1 MTSQHNLL
9 RAGIVAA
16 TTAFVAALLMGML
29 MTLPDAALSIQPS
42 YPPARPE
49 AFLAVINNYPQQQLR
64 FFAADTLFVL
74 GYLLVFAVMY
84 GITTQHTPVLAAVGL
99 VAGVVTGICDALENG
114 FFITFALSVQQGV
127 VFTDGEIP
135 FLTVYMLSNMKWMA
149 AFLAMAAFGLALP
162 RDTRLAWLVAGLAL
176 LFPLVGAAGIAW
188 PALTDI
194 RGLFLLVGMLLF
206 ALYFWQRLRQ
216 LSNKP
221 GGMKK

>member
-1 MTSQHNLL
+1 MTSQHHLL
-9 RAGIVAA
+9 RAGVVAA
-16 TTAFVAALLMGML
+16 TTAFVAALLMGLL

-42 YPPARPE
+42 YPPARP
-49 AFLAVINNYPQQQLR
+49 ADFLAVVNNYPQQLLR
-64 FFAADTLFVL
+64 FYAADSLFVL
-74 GYLLVFAVMY
+74 SYLLVFAVLY
-84 GITTQHTPVLAAVGL
+84 GITAGRVPALPAVGL
-99 VAGVVTGICDALENG
+99 GAGVVTGICDALENG
-114 FFITFALSVQQGV
+114 FFITFALLAQQGE

-135 FLTVYMLSNMKWMA
+135 FLVIYMFANMKWMG

-162 RDTRLAWLVAGLAL
+162 RETRLSWLVAGLAL
-176 LFPLVGAAGIAW
+176 LFPLVGAAGIAL

-216 LSNKP
+216 LSSKP